1 MVEINL
7 PFMFQIFLGNIQTV
21 DTEIYPTLMG
31 FPGGASGK
39 EPTCQGGRLRDAVSI
54 LAVRKIPWR
63 SAWLHTPVFLPGES
77 PGQRNLVGYGPQGRK
92 ELDLTEVNV
101 THTHTHTPHFD
112 VREYTVLK
120 LLALGKLGG
129 MLVFFP
135 YQLCP

>member
-1 MVEINL
+1 M
-7 PFMFQIFLGNIQTV
+7 
-21 DTEIYPTLMG
+21 
-31 FPGGASGK
+31 SG
-39 EPTCQGGRLRDAVSI
+39 QVSRGS
-54 LAVRKIPWR
+54 AGDYQADEWAGVAPWR